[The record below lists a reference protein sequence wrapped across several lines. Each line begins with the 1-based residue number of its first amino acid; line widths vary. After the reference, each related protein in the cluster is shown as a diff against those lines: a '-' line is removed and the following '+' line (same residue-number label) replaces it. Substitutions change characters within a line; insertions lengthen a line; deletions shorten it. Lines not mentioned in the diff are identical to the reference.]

1 MSNALGLR
9 KEVIEYYQNKL
20 TNHEISEEDFGFI
33 QRIINK
39 CDNILDLQRFRTII
53 NVYNRTGLY
62 FRPIFDEKLTNKISY
77 LKKNKDLSFVAP
89 ASLSLSE
96 QYKNE
101 HKLIIGDNFPILLN
115 LLITHRNQID
125 IIYIDP
131 PYGAN
136 SMGEAATVTYENKK
150 LTRDHLL
157 SMLKI
162 RLEIAKLLLKD
173 TGAIFCSIDDKN
185 QAYVKCLFD
194 EVFQEKNFV
203 SNLIWVKKHGPG
215 GNTSANDSIVTNTEY
230 VLVYAKNIKLLN
242 ISILKH
248 NQKRLKDLGYI
259 YEDKYLNERGRY
271 KLTPLFHPSS
281 NGSFQYIKSLD
292 YEIKA
297 PDGTMF
303 SLHVNK
309 GKNKRAGCYTWS
321 YSAYKAGDELGFI
334 ECHKNNDGD
343 WIAYRKQYEKVKFN
357 PRTRKVEQKDAGQ
370 PYENIINDLE
380 STYIDDYYSAEG
392 GKDFVNI
399 LVDKNIFNFPKP
411 VRLIMHLLAMIDN
424 NDAVILDF
432 FAGSGTTGEAVMQLN
447 RLDQGNRKFILAT
460 NNENNIAYKVT
471 YERLKRIMT
480 GKSTSGEKFKW
491 LEKNK
496 PFINDS
502 LSVYEVNFINN
513 NDQNIFNAIN
523 ENDYGMNSMSLKDK
537 VNWICQN
544 FKDTQ
549 KKLEENND

>member
-77 LKKNKDLSFVAP
+77 LKKNKDLSFVVP
-89 ASLSLSE
+89 ASLSE

-131 PYGAN
+131 PYGATT
-136 SMGEAATVTYENKK
+136 GEAATVIYENKK

-203 SNLIWVKKHGPG
+203 SNLIWVK
-215 GNTSANDSIVTNTEY
+215 SMA
-230 VLVYAKNIKLLN
+230 LVVI
-242 ISILKH
+242 
-248 NQKRLKDLGYI
+248 
-259 YEDKYLNERGRY
+259 
-271 KLTPLFHPSS
+271 
-281 NGSFQYIKSLD
+281 
-292 YEIKA
+292 
-297 PDGTMF
+297 
-303 SLHVNK
+303 
-309 GKNKRAGCYTWS
+309 
-321 YSAYKAGDELGFI
+321 
-334 ECHKNNDGD
+334 
-343 WIAYRKQYEKVKFN
+343 
-357 PRTRKVEQKDAGQ
+357 
-370 PYENIINDLE
+370 
-380 STYIDDYYSAEG
+380 
-392 GKDFVNI
+392 
-399 LVDKNIFNFPKP
+399 
-411 VRLIMHLLAMIDN
+411 HLPMI
-424 NDAVILDF
+424 
-432 FAGSGTTGEAVMQLN
+432 QL
-447 RLDQGNRKFILAT
+447 
-460 NNENNIAYKVT
+460 
-471 YERLKRIMT
+471 
-480 GKSTSGEKFKW
+480 
-491 LEKNK
+491 
-496 PFINDS
+496 
-502 LSVYEVNFINN
+502 
-513 NDQNIFNAIN
+513 
-523 ENDYGMNSMSLKDK
+523 
-537 VNWICQN
+537 
-544 FKDTQ
+544 
-549 KKLEENND
+549 